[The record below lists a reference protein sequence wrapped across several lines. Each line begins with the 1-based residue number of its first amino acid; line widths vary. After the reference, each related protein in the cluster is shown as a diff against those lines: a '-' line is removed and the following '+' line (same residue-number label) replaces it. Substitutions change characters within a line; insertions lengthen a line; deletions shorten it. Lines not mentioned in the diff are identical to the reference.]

1 MCPNHVDSEL
11 ARLSFPSGA
20 SSKTPARIN
29 LPGNFRTHKLRRPKQ
44 VNVIDIGLR
53 RGFKNNG
60 LIEVESEPSD
70 EESEEERERSGVIY
84 RVPARGILLDFI
96 DRVKRLVYRPS
107 QLNNH

>member
-11 ARLSFPSGA
+11 ARLSFPFKN
-20 SSKTPARIN
+20 SSRTPNRNI
-29 LPGNFRTHKLRRPKQ
+29 LQGNFRTHKLRRPKQ

-60 LIEVESEPSD
+60 LIEVEDEPSD

-84 RVPARGILLDFI
+84 RVPAKGLLLDFI
-96 DRVKRLVYRPS
+96 DRVKRSVFPPVR
-107 QLNNH
+107 